1 MKKTIIATT
10 IAGVMS
16 LFASQASAANSW
28 LIQMDDST
36 DDLRTYVYENGSLY
50 QPVGDCMTVSSN
62 ENCSQSAGFAIGPS
76 DHPASIYVRYNLYE
90 PDGVTL
96 SDYGVASAFFVS
108 DGSLQDFQLSLNS
121 DDTTGSF
128 SGSPANVN
136 LIETGDWQ
144 TVATANVTNVDGT
157 VIDTITYQ
165 VRSDLDAVPEPLT
178 LSVFGAGLAGCAAL
192 RRRKRAK

>member
-1 MKKTIIATT
+1 MKKTVIATT

-16 LFASQASAANSW
+16 LYASQASAANSW

-36 DDLRTYVYENGSLY
+36 DDLQAYVYENGLL
-50 QPVGDCMTVSSN
+50 QQTFDCQTVSSG
-62 ENCSQSAGFAIGPS
+62 ENCSMSAYFQIAAA
-76 DHPASIYVRYNLYE
+76 DHPANFYTAFSLSE

-96 SDYGVASAFFVS
+96 SDYGVAQAYTI
-108 DGSLQDFQLSLNS
+108 GSYQYFGLSLYS
-121 DDTTGSF
+121 DDATGSF
-128 SGSPANVN
+128 SGSLLAPNF
-136 LIETGDWQ
+136 IETGDWQ
-144 TVATANVTNVDGT
+144 TITTANVTNVDGT

-192 RRRKRAK
+192 RRRKRVK

>member
-1 MKKTIIATT
+1 MKKSIIATT
-10 IAGVMS
+10 FAGVMS
-16 LFASQASAANSW
+16 LHASQASAANSW
-28 LIQMDDST
+28 LIQIDDST
-36 DDLRTYVYENGSLY
+36 DNLQAYVYENGSLILTNN
-50 QPVGDCMTVSSN
+50 CNTVSSN
-62 ENCSQSAGFAIGPS
+62 ENCSLSGYFQIA
-76 DHPASIYVRYNLYE
+76 PADQPANFSTAFNLYE

-96 SDYGVASAFFVS
+96 SDYGTAQAYTIGSYQFFGLSLYS
-108 DGSLQDFQLSLNS
+108 DDATGSL
-121 DDTTGSF
+121 
-128 SGSPANVN
+128 SGSPLNVN

-144 TVATANVTNVDGT
+144 TITTADVTNVDST